1 MATVHLFCAAADPGA
16 ALLTLAAL
24 RDRSA
29 LAWPVVVHLEAAEQ
43 DGAWLQPYLGDGPG
57 WQCSRFDPA
66 QPSPEPAS
74 ENWVALCAGIDL
86 PVGWDARLQATADAA
101 PLCAVVSS
109 SIAPLADWQRVD
121 REALAHGQGRVLAC
135 EQIAPCALL
144 RPALLA
150 GLTLPDRWLA
160 DAARS
165 EFAKQLLAAG
175 HSMGLAEDLRPGW
188 AGDMAPALVP
198 KLPAMAEPGL
208 QDPAAIWPAW
218 YDGRPVLLHVMHGWG
233 GGQQVWVEDFC
244 EADEQHVHLLLA
256 PVGGH
261 ASGIFSEIA
270 LRMPGQEEPLYRWRF
285 NAPIRATAIHHP
297 EYRAALATLCRVFM
311 VDGILVSSLIGHA
324 LDVLDT
330 PLPTL
335 HVCHEYYPFCP
346 AFYIRYQGIC
356 QRCDD
361 ARLKDCLSNNPASSL
376 FSHVSGASW
385 SAIRRAYLRLIAAKP
400 VRLLAPSESVARY
413 YRQLQ
418 PAIAEHGITVIPHG
432 MDWLPAGEV
441 TVTRPA
447 GSLPRIVILG
457 RLYEAKG
464 KALLDELLPRISA
477 TAEVVLL
484 GCGYG
489 GKEYAGQPNV
499 ILVPSYER
507 TALPSLLAEYHPDL
521 GLLLSIVP
529 ETFSYTLSELMHA
542 GIPALAPRLG
552 SFVDRIVDG
561 KNGFLAEPTVEA
573 MSMRLDQLL
582 AERSA
587 LAEVAGHLRQYRGST
602 RAEMVAAYLPLLPSR
617 AMQGGLI
624 PGGRRLPP
632 LAETAPLEAQMS
644 ELDAAQCKQAAL
656 PRPSQLRGRLVA
668 RLSAILIRIVY
679 RLQRMAAGRS

>member
-1 MATVHLFCAAADPGA
+1 
-16 ALLTLAAL
+16 
-24 RDRSA
+24 
-29 LAWPVVVHLEAAEQ
+29 
-43 DGAWLQPYLGDGPG
+43 
-57 WQCSRFDPA
+57 
-66 QPSPEPAS
+66 
-74 ENWVALCAGIDL
+74 
-86 PVGWDARLQATADAA
+86 
-101 PLCAVVSS
+101 
-109 SIAPLADWQRVD
+109 
-121 REALAHGQGRVLAC
+121 
-135 EQIAPCALL
+135 
-144 RPALLA
+144 
-150 GLTLPDRWLA
+150 
-160 DAARS
+160 
-165 EFAKQLLAAG
+165 
-175 HSMGLAEDLRPGW
+175 
-188 AGDMAPALVP
+188 
-198 KLPAMAEPGL
+198 
-208 QDPAAIWPAW
+208 
-218 YDGRPVLLHVMHGWG
+218 MHGWG

-244 EADEQHVHLLLA
+244 EADTQHVHLLLA

-261 ASGIFSEIA
+261 ATGIFSEIA
-270 LRMPGQEEPLYRWRF
+270 VRMPGREEPLYRWHF

-297 EYRAALATLCRVFM
+297 EYRAALAMLCRVFM

-376 FSHVSGASW
+376 FSHVSGATW
-385 SAIRRAYLRLIAAKP
+385 SAIRQAYLRLIAAKP
-400 VRLLAPSESVARY
+400 IRLLAPSESVARY

-432 MDWLPAGEV
+432 MDWLPAGAV
-441 TVTRPA
+441 AVTRPA

-464 KALLDELLPRISA
+464 KALLDELLPRICTA
-477 TAEVVLL
+477 AEVVLL

-489 GKEYAGQPNV
+489 GREYDGLPNV

-507 TALPSLLAEYHPDL
+507 TALPALLAEYRPDL
-521 GLLLSIVP
+521 GLLLSVVP

-561 KNGFLAEPTVEA
+561 ENGFLAEPTVEA
-573 MSMRLDQLL
+573 MSARLEQLL

-587 LAEVAGHLRQYRGST
+587 LTRVAGHLRAYRGST

-617 AMQGGLI
+617 AMHAGFQ
-624 PGGRRLPP
+624 PGSRWLPT
-632 LAETAPLEAQMS
+632 LAETAPLEAQMG

-656 PRPSQLRGRLVA
+656 PRPNHLRGRLIA
-668 RLSAILIRIVY
+668 KLSAILIRIVY